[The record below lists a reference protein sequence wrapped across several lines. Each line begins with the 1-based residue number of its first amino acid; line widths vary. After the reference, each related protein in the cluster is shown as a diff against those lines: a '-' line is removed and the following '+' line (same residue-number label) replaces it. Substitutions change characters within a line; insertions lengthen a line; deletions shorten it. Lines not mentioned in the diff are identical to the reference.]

1 MHRFFLLDQS
11 LVVGQT
17 VDLSTL
23 AHQLVH
29 VLRLETGAQILLL
42 DNHGTQFTVRL
53 QTLGRNQAT
62 GFILSQQREP
72 AEPTVR
78 VALYQCS
85 LKADKF
91 EWILQKGT
99 ELGVARFV
107 PVISE
112 RSIVRPATALLK
124 RYERWR
130 AILREAAEQCG
141 RGCIPALDE
150 PLSLPQAQAQATGL
164 RLTLWEAAAEV
175 AAPGLGTILQQ
186 QPRQWSA
193 GISLLLGPEGGFT
206 QAEVMAAQNTGW
218 QTASLGLRILRAE
231 TAALA
236 AISVVM
242 EHCGELG
249 AGAQPSTVGLTTAS
263 PT

>member
-1 MHRFFLLDQS
+1 MHRFFLLDQR

-23 AHQLVH
+23 AHQLLQ
-29 VLRLETGAQILLL
+29 VLRLAVGTQILLL
-42 DNHGTQFTVRL
+42 DNHGEQYTVEL
-53 QTLGRNQAT
+53 QTLGRNQAA
-62 GFILSQQREP
+62 GLILSQQREP
-72 AEPTVR
+72 AEPTLHLT
-78 VALYQCS
+78 LYQCS

-99 ELGVARFV
+99 EIGVARFA

-141 RGCIPALDE
+141 RGCIPTLDE

-164 RLTLWEAAAEV
+164 RLTLWEGAAQMSV
-175 AAPGLGTILQQ
+175 PSLGTILQQ
-186 QPRQWSA
+186 QRERWSA

-206 QAEVMAAQNTGW
+206 HAEIIAAQNAGW
-218 QTASLGLRILRAE
+218 QIASLGRRILRAE

-242 EHCGELG
+242 DHCGELG
-249 AGAQPSTVGLTTAS
+249 AGP
-263 PT
+263 